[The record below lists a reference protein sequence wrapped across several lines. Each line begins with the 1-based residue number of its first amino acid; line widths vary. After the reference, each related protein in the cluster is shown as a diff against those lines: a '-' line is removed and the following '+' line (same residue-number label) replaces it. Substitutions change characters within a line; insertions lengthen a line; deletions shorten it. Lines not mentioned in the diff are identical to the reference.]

1 MTVGW
6 QCTLIMLMSS
16 MTRSREWL
24 LLNAVESWL
33 YHYERAG
40 NHETVQLYKQLRDEF
55 HDAYMATLSKD
66 AEEPTPPAPKSP
78 RKRTRNA
85 SQSSAKTV

>member
-1 MTVGW
+1 
-6 QCTLIMLMSS
+6 

-24 LLNAVESWL
+24 LLNAVEAWL
-33 YHYERAG
+33 VNYANTG
-40 NHETVQLYKQLRDEF
+40 TPTVEQYKQLRDEF

-66 AEEPTPPAPKSP
+66 ADKPAPKSP
-78 RKRTRNA
+78 RKRTTNA

>member
-1 MTVGW
+1 MISTE
-6 QCTLIMLMSS
+6 QLQ
-16 MTRSREWL
+16 RSREWL

-33 YHYERAG
+33 HHYEGAG
-40 NHETVQLYKQLRDEF
+40 TPTVAQYKQLQAEL
-55 HDAYMATLSKD
+55 HDAYMQTLHKD
-66 AEEPTPPAPKSP
+66 AVETTPPLKSP

>member
-1 MTVGW
+1 MIALGAWMHPGLLQLTRPTKGMTVGW

-33 YHYERAG
+33 HHYEQAG

-55 HDAYMATLSKD
+55 HDSYLSLIHI
-66 AEEPTPPAPKSP
+66 
-78 RKRTRNA
+78 
-85 SQSSAKTV
+85 